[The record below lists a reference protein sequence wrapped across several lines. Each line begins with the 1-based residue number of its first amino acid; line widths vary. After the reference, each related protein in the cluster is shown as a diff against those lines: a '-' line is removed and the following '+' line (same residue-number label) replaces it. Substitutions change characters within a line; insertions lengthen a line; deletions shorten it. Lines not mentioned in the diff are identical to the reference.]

1 MMKKVFNDL
10 ALYDVHQ
17 NRNEKKLDIYVPL
30 QTKAARTVTK
40 MKRIHCLTKFMCSSC
55 N

>member
-10 ALYDVHQ
+10 ASYDVHQ

-30 QTKAARTVTK
+30 
-40 MKRIHCLTKFMCSSC
+40 
-55 N
+55 